1 MKWHNSTDQTESYQI
16 HSLLK
21 CYKNAT
27 AEIWDYHQIWL
38 VVLMMKLILK
48 LMMKLIFNINNEIAN
63 INFRLNTKIYT
74 NLANI
79 KLLETQISKILQSDD
94 FSFDH
99 WWNLGYHW

>member
-1 MKWHNSTDQTESYQI
+1 
-16 HSLLK
+16 
-21 CYKNAT
+21 
-27 AEIWDYHQIWL
+27 
-38 VVLMMKLILK
+38 
-48 LMMKLIFNINNEIAN
+48 MMKLIFNINNEIAN

-99 WWNLGYHW
+99 

>member
-1 MKWHNSTDQTESYQI
+1 
-16 HSLLK
+16 
-21 CYKNAT
+21 
-27 AEIWDYHQIWL
+27 
-38 VVLMMKLILK
+38 MMKLILK

-99 WWNLGYHW
+99 

>member
-1 MKWHNSTDQTESYQI
+1 MLQQK
-16 HSLLK
+16 
-21 CYKNAT
+21 
-27 AEIWDYHQIWL
+27 IWDYHQIWL

-48 LMMKLIFNINNEIAN
+48 LMMKLIFNIEIAN